1 MDMDMMTPR
10 QTLFTLALAFILL
23 AFVVELVRRRR
34 LREEYSWLW
43 VIASVVV
50 VVLVGYPPLLA
61 AIIAASGASKAT
73 TTIFML
79 SITFLAVVSVHMSTK
94 LTENKSK
101 TKRLA
106 QKMALLAARPPA
118 GTQTS
123 DARNVGFAEATEA

>member
-1 MDMDMMTPR
+1 MTPR
-10 QTLFTLALAFILL
+10 QTLFTLALALVLL
-23 AFVVELVRRRR
+23 FFVVELVRRRR

-43 VIASVVV
+43 VIASAVV

-61 AIIAASGASKAT
+61 GIISISGASKAT

-79 SITFLAVVSVHMSTK
+79 SITFLAIVSVHMSTK

-118 GTQTS
+118 GAQTAG
-123 DARNVGFAEATEA
+123 ARNAGSVEATEA